1 MDRHRIAKIGVVP
14 MTNRFDLI
22 KIFAVAA
29 LKGILLFYLAH
40 RSL

>member
-1 MDRHRIAKIGVVP
+1 

-29 LKGILLFYLAH
+29 LIGFLFYYLAH